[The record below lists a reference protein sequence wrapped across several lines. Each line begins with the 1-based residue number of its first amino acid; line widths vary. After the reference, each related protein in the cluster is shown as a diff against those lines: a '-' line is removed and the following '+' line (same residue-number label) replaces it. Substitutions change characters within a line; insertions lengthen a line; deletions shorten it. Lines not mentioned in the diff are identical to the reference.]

1 MYEST
6 HPLIWDD
13 GMQQVLIS
21 LSNAALSCFA
31 PLKTMKG
38 DNFVPS
44 AFPVRQTETRV
55 FLCLVVFTVTVFL
68 PVSPT
73 LVEET
78 ISAQTENLS
87 IYL

>member
-6 HPLIWDD
+6 HPGIWDD
-13 GMQQVLIS
+13 NMQQVLIS

-38 DNFVPS
+38 GNFVPF

-55 FLCLVVFTVTVFL
+55 FCV
-68 PVSPT
+68 
-73 LVEET
+73 
-78 ISAQTENLS
+78 
-87 IYL
+87 